1 MIVATA
7 TLWIVSKDVPGY
19 LNLRGHQIYSY
30 EWDNNGE
37 AVVLLHGGLSQTSH
51 WDYVLTPDLEPD
63 FHLFAYDR
71 TGHGY
76 TADQVNSFHFEFQ
89 IKEAIAYLEDVVKEP
104 AHLVGWSDG
113 GVIAMSIAIKR
124 PELVKSLV
132 LVGANYHFSGTVIH
146 MSFEEPSEE
155 DKAEY
160 ATTSPD
166 APHTQNEKIK
176 KMLRIWDT
184 EPDITLT
191 ELAKIQCPALIIA
204 GDDDVISHEHTLDMY
219 RAIELSQLA
228 IMPGASHIAPKEKPG
243 LFSALVQQFLTDL
256 NYPMTKMPIRRVSIQ
271 PEE

>member
-1 MIVATA
+1 
-7 TLWIVSKDVPGY
+7 
-19 LNLRGHQIYSY
+19 
-30 EWDNNGE
+30 
-37 AVVLLHGGLSQTSH
+37 
-51 WDYVLTPDLEPD
+51 
-63 FHLFAYDR
+63 
-71 TGHGY
+71 
-76 TADQVNSFHFEFQ
+76 
-89 IKEAIAYLEDVVKEP
+89 
-104 AHLVGWSDG
+104 
-113 GVIAMSIAIKR
+113 
-124 PELVKSLV
+124 
-132 LVGANYHFSGTVIH
+132 

-228 IMPGASHIAPKEKPG
+228 IMPGTSHIAPKEKPG

>member
-1 MIVATA
+1 MAIAI
-7 TLWIVSKDVPGY
+7 LWIASKDVPDY

-76 TADQVNSFHFEFQ
+76 TADQVNSFHFKFQ
-89 IKEAIAYLEDVVKEP
+89 IEEAIAYLEDVVKEP

-113 GVIAMSIAIKR
+113 GNIAMSIAITR
-124 PELVKSLV
+124 PDLVKSLV
-132 LVGANYHFSGTVIH
+132 LVGANYHYSGTVIH
-146 MSFEEPSEE
+146 MPFVEPSEE

-160 ATTSPD
+160 AATSPD

-184 EPDITLT
+184 EPDIALT
-191 ELAKIQCPALIIA
+191 DLAKIQCPTLIIS
-204 GDDDVISHEHTLDMY
+204 GDDDVISHEHTLAMY
-219 RAIELSQLA
+219 RAIELGQLA
-228 IMPGASHIAPKEKPG
+228 IIPGTSHIAPKEKPG

-256 NYPMTKMPIRRVSIQ
+256 NYPMTKMPIRRVSNQ